1 MKFINIGFGNIV
13 AVHKIVAIVA
23 PEGAPIKRSIQKA
36 REAEQLIDATHGR
49 KSRAVIFMAEGQ
61 LVLSALQPETIIS
74 RIAAEAD

>member
-1 MKFINIGFGNIV
+1 MQFINIGFGNIV
-13 AVHKIVAIVA
+13 AVHKIVAIV
-23 PEGAPIKRSIQKA
+23 APIKRSIQKA

-74 RIAAEAD
+74 RIAAEAE